1 MDPFADVFEGAP
13 VLGVLDTEYHKI
25 DGDSDTRGKYDE
37 I

>member
-1 MDPFADVFEGAP
+1 MDEFAHVFAGEP
-13 VLGVLDTEYHKI
+13 DLGVLDTEYHKV